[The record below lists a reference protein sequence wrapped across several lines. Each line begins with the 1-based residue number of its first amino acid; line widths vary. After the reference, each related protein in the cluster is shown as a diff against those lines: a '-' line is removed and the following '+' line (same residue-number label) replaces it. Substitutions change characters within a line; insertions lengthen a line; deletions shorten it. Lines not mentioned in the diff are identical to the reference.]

1 MNSISHQNHYTL
13 EFKGR
18 IFSDRRTRK
27 ISFNTS
33 TKLDTGDVTACLRSV
48 DNGKETIGYIKFDAS
63 PADDDRQ
70 ANFHLNNFLSAM
82 QIAGLEFELLTDPK
96 LRWITPS
103 GEREQ
108 RIESDCTSACT
119 IDVQTMSITR
129 GKILGVETIS
139 KNLPTDNELQCLA
152 SDLKKK
158 DKIPENTAEFL
169 FYWIT
174 FNKIY
179 RTLSGNSER
188 ERIEKY
194 IDGLS
199 VQEISVLYQKHLAI
213 FAPLSASHIT
223 DRNGND
229 LSQVLKLAL
238 PSGIQKEIVKKAML
252 CVYGLRNSFVH
263 EGNFFNFRNISAAA
277 IFTRDVIYASLLVKY
292 GI

>member
-1 MNSISHQNHYTL
+1 MSHQNHYIL

-63 PADDDRQ
+63 PTDDDRQ
-70 ANFHLNNFLSAM
+70 ANFHLNSFLSAM
-82 QIAGLEFELLTDPK
+82 QIVGLEFELLTNPK

-103 GEREQ
+103 GERRQ
-108 RIESDCTSACT
+108 RTKSEFTFAYA

-129 GKILGVETIS
+129 GKILSVETMF
-139 KNLPTDNELQCLA
+139 KNLLTDNELQCFA
-152 SDLKKK
+152 SNLKKK
-158 DKIPENTAEFL
+158 DKIPEDTAEFL

-179 RTLSGNSER
+179 RTLSGNSACR
-188 ERIEKY
+188 RIEKY

-199 VQEISVLYQKHLAI
+199 VQEISALYQKHLEI
-213 FAPLSASHIT
+213 FTTLSTSHIT
-223 DRNGND
+223 DHNDND
-229 LSQVLKLAL
+229 LSQALKRAL
-238 PSGIQKEIVKKAML
+238 PSGIQKEIVKKAVL
-252 CVYGLRNSFVH
+252 CVYGLRNGFVH
-263 EGNFFNFRNISAAA
+263 EGNFFDFQNISAAA
-277 IFTRDVIYASLLVKY
+277 IFTRDVIYASLLAKY